1 MQGKIKT
8 IRIGRSAHITPRQIS
23 GDHRSLKE
31 LGGGEAAMK
40 KIVHKVLEIILIVII
55 LLIVFCENAR

>member
-1 MQGKIKT
+1 MQGRIKT
-8 IRIGRSAHITPRQIS
+8 IRIGRSAHITPRQMS
-23 GDHRSLKE
+23 RDNMSLKE

-55 LLIVFCENAR
+55 LLVVFAENAR